1 MSLFIVAYL
10 GGVLTILSPCIL
22 PVLPFVFSGA
32 GQSSERRA
40 IPMLAGMAVSFAVVG
55 ILAVIGGNWAVQTN
69 TIGRYLALALLG
81 VSGLALLLPNLAGTL
96 AAPFVAAGLFLAK
109 RTEDHRSTPRR
120 GTSVL
125 FGIAT
130 GLVWAPCAGPLLGL
144 ILASAAL
151 HGPDAG
157 TVALLLAYAAGA
169 ATSLAG
175 ALYIGRVGFARLNVS
190 PDAVAWSRR
199 GLGATVLVA
208 VAAIAFGADTKY
220 LARISAGNTTR
231 IEQALIDAASVAS
244 TSVANAAAPTLAT
257 MAITS
262 LGATKQWLN
271 TSPLTI
277 DALRGNVVL
286 VSFWT
291 YSCINCIR
299 TIPYINA
306 WAAKY
311 RDRGFVVIGVHT
323 PEFAFEK
330 QIDNVKKAIAN
341 LGVGYPVAIDSD
353 FRLWRVFG
361 NQYWPAFYLIDSE
374 GRIRHRHFGEGDY
387 AGTENAI
394 KTLLAEA
401 GHPTDDDTS
410 PAPAA
415 SGAEVAPD
423 LANLRSPETY
433 IGYGKAEN
441 FASPQRLTR
450 DAPRDYSIA
459 APALNHWAL
468 GGRWTVGAEKAAL
481 DGESGAITY
490 RFRARDLH
498 LVLGPGPTDKPTS
511 FKVTVDGAAP
521 GDSHGADIDAAG
533 NGVVTETRLY
543 QLVRQ
548 AGPVKERTF
557 EIRFTTPGVEAFVFT
572 FG

>member
-1 MSLFIVAYL
+1 L
-10 GGVLTILSPCIL
+10 
-22 PVLPFVFSGA
+22 
-32 GQSSERRA
+32 
-40 IPMLAGMAVSFAVVG
+40 
-55 ILAVIGGNWAVQTN
+55 
-69 TIGRYLALALLG
+69 
-81 VSGLALLLPNLAGTL
+81 
-96 AAPFVAAGLFLAK
+96 
-109 RTEDHRSTPRR
+109 
-120 GTSVL
+120 
-125 FGIAT
+125 
-130 GLVWAPCAGPLLGL
+130 
-144 ILASAAL
+144 
-151 HGPDAG
+151 
-157 TVALLLAYAAGA
+157 ALLLAYAAGA

-175 ALYIGRVGFARLNVS
+175 ALYIGRVGFARLNVPS
-190 PDAVAWSRR
+190 DTIEWLRR
-199 GLGATVLVA
+199 GLGAAVLVA
-208 VAAIAFGADTKY
+208 VAAIALGADTKY

-231 IEQALIDAASVAS
+231 IEQALIDAASVAR
-244 TSVANAAAPTLAT
+244 TSVANAAVPARAT
-257 MAITS
+257 RAITS

-271 TSPLTI
+271 TSPLTAG
-277 DALRGNVVL
+277 ALRGNVVL

-311 RDRGFVVIGVHT
+311 RDRGFVIIGVHT

-330 QIDNVKKAIAN
+330 RIDNVQKAIAN
-341 LGVGYPVAIDSD
+341 LGIGYPVAIDSD
-353 FRLWRVFG
+353 FRLWRAFG

-394 KTLLAEA
+394 KALLAEA
-401 GHPTDDDTS
+401 GHPTDGDTS
-410 PAPAA
+410 PTPTA

-433 IGYGKAEN
+433 IGYGKAED
-441 FASPQRLTR
+441 FVSPQRLTR
-450 DAPRDYSIA
+450 DTPRDYSIGS
-459 APALNHWAL
+459 L
-468 GGRWTVGAEKAAL
+468 GGNQWGLFGRWTVGIERAVL
-481 DGESGAITY
+481 DQANGGIAY

-498 LVLGPGPTDKPTS
+498 LVLGPGPTGRPTS
-511 FKVTVDGAAP
+511 FKVTIDGVAP
-521 GDSHGADIDAAG
+521 GSSHGADIDAAG

-557 EIRFTTPGVEAFVFT
+557 EIRFTTPGIEAFVFT